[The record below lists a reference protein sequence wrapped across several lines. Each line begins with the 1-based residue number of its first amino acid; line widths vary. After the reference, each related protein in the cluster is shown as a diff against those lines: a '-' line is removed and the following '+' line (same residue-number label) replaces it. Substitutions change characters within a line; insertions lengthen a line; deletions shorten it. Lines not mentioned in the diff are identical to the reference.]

1 VNVDFIDRMVESRIA
16 EAIERGDL
24 DPGPLKGKP
33 IDDLDRPRPHGWWA
47 EQFVRRERSRLAR
60 EEALERITSWRV
72 QFWRAATIAELRVV
86 VEQANRWAELVNRRL
101 VAEDAIPL
109 FDADEVERSWRSL
122 SGQRARSAVSRRTRR
137 G

>member
-1 VNVDFIDRMVESRIA
+1 VDFIDRMVESRIA

-33 IDDLDRPRPHGWWA
+33 IEDLDRPRQQGWWA
-47 EQFVRRERSRLAR
+47 EQFVRRERSALNR
-60 EEALERITSWRV
+60 EAALERVRSWRV
-72 QFWRAATIAELRVV
+72 QFWRAATIDELRRL
-86 VEQANRWAELVNRRL
+86 VEEVNRWIDRENRRL

-109 FDADEVERSWRSL
+109 FEADAVEQSWRSL
-122 SGQRARSAVSRRTRR
+122 AGQRSGGVSRRTRR

>member
-1 VNVDFIDRMVESRIA
+1 MVESRIA

-33 IDDLDRPRPHGWWA
+33 IEDLDRPRQQGWWA

-72 QFWRAATIAELRVV
+72 QFWRAATIADLRVV
-86 VEQANRWAELVNRRL
+86 VGQANTWVDRVNRRL
-101 VAEDAIPL
+101 VAEDAIPM
-109 FDADEVERSWRSL
+109 FEADEVERSWRSL
-122 SGQRARSAVSRRTRR
+122 SGQRAGVVSRRTRR